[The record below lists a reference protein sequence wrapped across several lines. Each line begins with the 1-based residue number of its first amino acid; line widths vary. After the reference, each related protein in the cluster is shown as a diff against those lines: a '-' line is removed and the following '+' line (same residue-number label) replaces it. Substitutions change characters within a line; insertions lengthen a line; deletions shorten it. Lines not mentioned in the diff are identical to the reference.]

1 MIEIKNLTHSFG
13 EKILYKDVSINI
25 NGGEKIGLV
34 GFNGTGKT
42 TFINIL
48 TGNIVPEKGDIV
60 YPKNLKVGYL
70 DQFVNVD
77 KSLTVEEYLKTAFDD
92 LYKLEKEYNNLT
104 VALQDCGCDEQK
116 MLNKMQNI
124 FDTLLEK
131 DFYEIPTK
139 INQIASGLG
148 ISKFGMETVLK
159 DLSGGQKMKV
169 ILAKI
174 LLQKPDFLILD
185 EPTNYL
191 DTNHIEWF
199 TKFLNKFEGNVL
211 IVSHDVMFLDGVINT
226 VWSIENKQI
235 VRYNG
240 NYTSFL
246 KQKALNEKAE
256 ERRIENIKKE
266 REKLEEYIAKNKV
279 RTATA
284 RQAKS
289 REKRLEKLEV
299 IDEKVETP
307 EPSFCFKYKHNP
319 FTSLIVVRNLC
330 AGYSYPLIK
339 NFNLTMQNGE
349 RIRLKGF
356 NGVGKTTLLKT
367 IQNIIPK
374 LSGTINYY
382 GKSDIAYFDQ
392 EIVFDDMKRTPLQ
405 EILSDFP
412 ELTEREARG
421 MLSRVG
427 LTAKHIM
434 EPIKSLSGGEMCKL
448 KLCKLMKNPHTIL
461 VLDEVTSHLDV
472 KAKASLARA
481 VNNFQGL
488 VLLVSHEEDFVNQ
501 IKNVKEIEISSFK
514 VE

>member
-1 MIEIKNLTHSFG
+1 MIEIKDLSHSFG
-13 EKILYKDVSINI
+13 EKILYKDVNINI
-25 NGGEKIGLV
+25 NNNEKIGLV
-34 GFNGTGKT
+34 GLNGMGKT

-48 TGNIVPEKGDIV
+48 TGKIVQEKGDII
-60 YPKNLKVGYL
+60 YPKNLKIGYL
-70 DQFVNVD
+70 DQFVEVD
-77 KSLTVEEYLKTAFDD
+77 KDLTVEEYLKTAFDD
-92 LYKLEKEYNNLT
+92 LYKLENEYNVLTMNL
-104 VALQDCGCDEQK
+104 QNGGCDDEK
-116 MLNKMQNI
+116 TLNKIQII
-124 FDTLLEK
+124 FDKLLENE
-131 DFYEIPTK
+131 FYEIPTK
-139 INQIASGLG
+139 INQIATGLG
-148 ISKFGMETVLK
+148 IAQFGMETFLK

-199 TKFLNKFEGNVL
+199 TKFLNKFEGNIF
-211 IVSHDVMFLDGVINT
+211 IVSHDVNFLDGVINT
-226 VWSIENKQI
+226 VWSIENQKI
-235 VRYNG
+235 VRYPG

-299 IDEKVETP
+299 IDEKQVAP
-307 EPSFCFKYKHNP
+307 EPNFCFKYKHNP
-319 FTSLIVVRNLC
+319 FNTLIVVRNLS
-330 AGYSYPLIK
+330 AGYAWPLISG
-339 NFNLTMQNGE
+339 FSLSMQNGE

-382 GKSDIAYFDQ
+382 GKSDIAYFEQ
-392 EIVFDDMKRTPLQ
+392 ELNFVDIKATPLQ
-405 EILSDFP
+405 DVLSEFP
-412 ELTEREARG
+412 ELTEKEARG

-427 LTAKHIM
+427 LTSKHIM
-434 EPIKSLSGGEMCKL
+434 EPIKSLSGGEMSKL

-472 KAKASLARA
+472 VAKKALANA
-481 VNNFQGL
+481 INSFPGL
-488 VLLVSHEEDFVNQ
+488 VLFVSHEEDFVSQ
-501 IKNVKEIEISSFK
+501 IKNVKNIDVQSFNIR
-514 VE
+514 

>member
-13 EKILYKDVSINI
+13 EKLLYKDVSINI
-25 NGGEKIGLV
+25 NNGEKIGLV
-34 GFNGTGKT
+34 GLNGTGKT

-48 TGNIVPEKGDIV
+48 TEHIIPESGEII

-70 DQFVNVD
+70 DQFVDVD
-77 KSLTVEEYLKTAFDD
+77 KSLTVEEYLKSAFDE
-92 LYKLEKEYNNLT
+92 LYKLEEEYNSLT
-104 VALQDCGCDEQK
+104 IALQNCGYDEQK
-116 MLNKMQNI
+116 TLNKMQNI
-124 FDTLLEK
+124 FDKLIES

-139 INQIASGLG
+139 ISQIATGLG
-148 ISKFGMETVLK
+148 IVQFGMQTKLK

-191 DTNHIEWF
+191 DTNHIDWLK
-199 TKFLNKFEGNVL
+199 KFLNKFEGNILV
-211 IVSHDVMFLDGVINT
+211 VSHDITFLDSVVNT
-226 VWSIENKQI
+226 IWSIENKQI

-246 KQKALNEKAE
+246 KQKELNEKTE
-256 ERRIENIKKE
+256 NRRIENLKKE

-289 REKRLEKLEV
+289 REKRLEKMEI
-299 IDEKVETP
+299 IDEKVEIP
-307 EPSFCFKYKHNP
+307 EPKFCFKYKHNP
-319 FTSLIVVRNLC
+319 FSSLIIIRNLC
-330 AGYSYPLIK
+330 AGYDYPLIK

-356 NGVGKTTLLKT
+356 NGIGKTTLLKT
-367 IQNIIPK
+367 VQNIIPK

-392 EIVFDDMKRTPLQ
+392 ELDFDDLSLTPIKDVLN
-405 EILSDFP
+405 EFP
-412 ELTEREARG
+412 TLTEKEARA
-421 MLSRVG
+421 MLSQVG
-427 LTAKHIM
+427 LTSKHVM
-434 EPIKSLSGGEMCKL
+434 EPIKSLSGGEMSKL

-472 KAKASLARA
+472 KAKSALACA
-481 VNNFQGL
+481 INNFPGL
-488 VLLVSHEEDFVNQ
+488 VLFVSHEEDFVRQ
-501 IKNVKEIEISSFK
+501 IKNVKEIDMQTICN
-514 VE
+514 